1 MWLVAQG
8 GFFRGGRSPGVAYC
22 CYNMGKSGEEPQE
35 PDSDTETPPKTTR
48 AKQKRITR
56 NKRKTKKRKTP
67 PQHEEQER
75 ITGQKKRKVR
85 LPYSCHLLFLID
97 PPPKT
102 LTLPFPGTNPA
113 PTHCHSLTIQ
123 LPTYFPSY
131 FPKTMS
137 FWFFF
142 LFPYQI
148 RKTVAKAKSV
158 QRNST
163 RCQKGKKSIVPVCS
177 CEQNEKKNE
186 DELNEDEIDLDEA
199 PCTSKSLFPSEDE
212 DLTVSDASSD
222 DELDD

>member
-1 MWLVAQG
+1 MSIYPRATIGWRSFLLTNQCWRVWLVAQG
-8 GFFRGGRSPGVAYC
+8 GFFRGSRSPGVAYC

-75 ITGQKKRKVR
+75 LTGQKKQKVR

-137 FWFFF
+137 FWFFC
-142 LFPYQI
+142 LFVSLPDTEDRCEGKI
-148 RKTVAKAKSV
+148 GSTEFNEMPEGEEI
-158 QRNST
+158 NST
-163 RCQKGKKSIVPVCS
+163 
-177 CEQNEKKNE
+177 
-186 DELNEDEIDLDEA
+186 
-199 PCTSKSLFPSEDE
+199 SLFLWAEWEKEWRWAKRRWNRPGWGS
-212 DLTVSDASSD
+212 LYK
-222 DELDD
+222 